1 MYIFAVNTCNTY
13 KPYNKTMSLATE
25 IKQIKPFSSEKE
37 KVLVNLIYTQNQIN
51 LKTNQVLKKYEISSQ
66 QYNVLRILNGQNGN
80 AITVQDVISRML
92 DKMSNASRLIDKLHA
107 KDFVKREIRPDNKRA
122 CDVTITQIGSE
133 LLERMNRDV
142 DMIAMGNL
150 LDAGECDILNTL
162 LDKIRMG

>member
-1 MYIFAVNTCNTY
+1 
-13 KPYNKTMSLATE
+13 MSLETE

-51 LKTNQVLKKYEISSQ
+51 LKTNQALKKYDISSQ
-66 QYNVLRILNGQNGN
+66 QYNVLRILNGQKGK

-92 DKMSNASRLIDKLHA
+92 DKMSNASRLIDKLYA
-107 KDFVKREIRPDNKRA
+107 KDLVNRDVRPDNKRA
-122 CDVTITQIGSE
+122 CDVTITTIGVE

-142 DMIAMGNL
+142 DMIPFGNK
-150 LDAGECDILNTL
+150 LNSEEAQTLNSL